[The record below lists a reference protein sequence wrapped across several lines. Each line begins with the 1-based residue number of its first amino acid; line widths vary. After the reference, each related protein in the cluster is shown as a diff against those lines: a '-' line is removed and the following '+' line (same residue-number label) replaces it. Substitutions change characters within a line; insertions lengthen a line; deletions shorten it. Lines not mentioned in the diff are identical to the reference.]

1 LLKTV
6 AEAAEELY
14 DGGMLSH
21 LSCNYL
27 GAALACWIAAAPL
40 VASPEPAPPAR
51 LSVRILDPAGAVIAG
66 ARLAAAPGGGAHAEE
81 CITGRDGQ
89 CSLTLRA
96 GAYQLRVSAPGFLE
110 LAEPLQLEPG
120 AQLVREYVLEIA
132 AVRESVTVVESADYR
147 VQAVTTATR
156 TPTPLENVPQAV
168 TVVPSE
174 LMRDQLMMSLAD
186 VVRYVPGV
194 TAVQGENNR
203 DQLVIRGNNTSA
215 DFFLDGVRDDVQ
227 YFRDLYNLERVEAL
241 KGPNAMIFGR
251 GGGGG
256 VVNRVTKTA
265 DFNPFRE
272 LALVGGSWRQRRLAA
287 DVDQPVSARA
297 AARLNAMYEQSDSF
311 RNFVDLERFGLNP
324 TLTLAPSPASRL
336 LVGYEHFRDDRRADR
351 GIPSFQG
358 RPAEVGMA
366 TFFGD
371 PDQSW
376 VRARVHLGSIA
387 AERQFGLLNLRNRT
401 LIGDYDR
408 GYQNFVPGAVSA
420 DGAEVSLTAYNSST
434 ARRNLFNQTDLI
446 ATTWSGAVRHTLLA
460 GAEFGR
466 QATDNFRNTG
476 YFENHLTSVRRPLA
490 DPLLR
495 LPVTFRQNAADPDN
509 HVVAVV
515 AAAYFQD
522 QIELSRRWQ
531 AVVGLRADRFDL
543 DYHDRRTG
551 QRLGRLDYLVSPR
564 AGLVFKP
571 AEVVSLYTSYS
582 VSYLPSSGD
591 QFSSLTAVTQQ
602 LKPEKFTNYE
612 AGLKWDPARKLS
624 LTAALYRLDRT
635 NTRAVDPNDPSRIV
649 QTGSQR
655 SEGLEVGWSGAPTRS
670 WVIAGGYAWQ
680 NAFVTRATIDARA
693 GARVAQAPRHSFSF
707 WNRYQFRPRW
717 SAGLG
722 VVSRTEMFAGI
733 DNTVILPGYA
743 RLDAALYHWLTERV
757 RLQVNVENLL
767 DRKYWANA
775 HNNNNISPG
784 APRAI
789 RVGLVAHF

>member
-1 LLKTV
+1 
-6 AEAAEELY
+6 
-14 DGGMLSH
+14 MLSH
-21 LSCNYL
+21 LICNSFFRL
-27 GAALACWIAAAPL
+27 FAGPAAAGL
-40 VASPEPAPPAR
+40 LAAAPEPAPPAK
-51 LSVRILDPAGAVIAG
+51 LTARILDPAGAVIAG
-66 ARLAAAPGGGAHAEE
+66 ARVAAAPEGGAAAAE
-81 CITGRDGQ
+81 CITGRDGV

-96 GAYQLRVSAPGFLE
+96 GSYRLLVSAPGFLE
-110 LAEPLQLEPG
+110 LSEGVALEPG
-120 AQLVREYVLEIA
+120 AQQAREFVLEIA
-132 AVRESVTVVESADYR
+132 AVRESITVTESAGYR
-147 VQAVTTATR
+147 VAAVTAATR
-156 TPTPLENVPQAV
+156 TPTPLEDVPQAI

-227 YFRDLYNLERVEAL
+227 YFRDLYNLERIEAL

-256 VVNRVTKTA
+256 VINRVTKTA
-265 DFNPFRE
+265 DFNPFRD
-272 LALVGGSWRQRRLAA
+272 LTLVGGSWRQKRFAA
-287 DVDQPVSARA
+287 DVDQPFGDRA
-297 AARLNAMYEQSDSF
+297 AARLNTMYEQSDSF
-311 RNFVDLERFGLNP
+311 RNFVDLERFGVNP
-324 TLTLAPSPASRL
+324 TLTLVPGPASRI

-351 GIPSFQG
+351 GVPSWRG
-358 RPAEVGMA
+358 RPADVGRA

-376 VRARVHLGSIA
+376 VRARVHLGSVV
-387 AERQFGLLNLRNRT
+387 AERQFGRLNVRNRT
-401 LIGDYDR
+401 LVGDYDR
-408 GYQNFVPGAVSA
+408 GYQNFVPGAVTA
-420 DGAEVSLTAYNSST
+420 DAREVSLSAYNNFT
-434 ARRNLFNQTDLI
+434 ARRNLFNQTDVVG
-446 ATTWSGAVRHTLLA
+446 TFWSGPVRHTVLA

-466 QATDNFRNTG
+466 QATDNLRNTG
-476 YFENHLTSVRRPLA
+476 YFEDRLTSIRVPIL

-495 LPVTFRQNAADPDN
+495 VPVTFRQSATDADN
-509 HVVAVV
+509 HVVALV
-515 AAAYFQD
+515 AAAYVQD
-522 QIELSRRWQ
+522 QVEFSRRWQ

-543 DYHDRRTG
+543 DYRNRRNG
-551 QRLGRLDYLVSPR
+551 ERLGRLDYLLSPR

-571 AEVVSLYTSYS
+571 REAVSLYTSYS

-591 QFSSLTAVTQQ
+591 QFSSLTTVTQQ

-612 AGLKWDPARKLS
+612 AGVKWDPARKLS

-635 NTRAVDPNDPSRIV
+635 NTRAVDPNDPTRIV

-655 SEGLEVGWSGAPTRS
+655 SDGVELGWSGTPTRS

-680 NAFVTRATIDARA
+680 HAFVTRATIDARA
-693 GARVAQAPRHSFSF
+693 GALVAQVPRHSFSF

-717 SAGLG
+717 AAGLG
-722 VVSRTEMFAGI
+722 LVSRTDMFAGI
-733 DNTVILPGYA
+733 DNTVVLPGYA

-757 RLQVNVENLL
+757 RLQANVENLL
-767 DRKYWANA
+767 DRKYYANA

-784 APRAI
+784 APRAVRI
-789 RVGLVAHF
+789 GLVAVF